1 MKTFKTVAEVE
12 SARQENK
19 SVVFNLKAALNA
31 LKTTPAT
38 AGRRSGYERNTE
50 FGSEIRQLFD
60 EAAKNDAHTLNKV
73 QLGNMYAAAKSIK
86 LDKMTKDEQAKF
98 YKKIYEHCL
107 AKSDQPSKKNANP
120 VYHYE
125 NGAFSIKK

>member
-31 LKTTPAT
+31 LKTTPAI
-38 AGRRSGYERNTE
+38 AGRRGGYERNTE
-50 FGSEIRQLFD
+50 FGTEIRQLFD
-60 EAAKNDAHTLNKV
+60 EAAKSDAHTLNKV